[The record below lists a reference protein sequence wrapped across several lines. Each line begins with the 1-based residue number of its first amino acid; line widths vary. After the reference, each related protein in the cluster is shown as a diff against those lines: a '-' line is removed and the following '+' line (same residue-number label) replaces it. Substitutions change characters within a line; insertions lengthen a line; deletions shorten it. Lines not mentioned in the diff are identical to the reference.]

1 MIADLFNDKQFQEL
15 EKEYKFLARAR
26 GEKINQLD
34 YVVFDIETTGLDPLK
49 NEITEIGALKIKG
62 KELENVFSHLIKPAK
77 PIPPEITRLTGIDDE
92 IVKDSPLVKEIIPK
106 FIDFIG
112 SSALIAHNAEFD
124 FSFIKAQSEKL
135 GLKPLDNS
143 VICTVKIAR
152 YLIPHLQN
160 HKLHTVASH
169 FGLRVQNRHRA
180 IGDVELTFQ
189 IWVNF
194 LPMLEEKGIVNKRD
208 LDSLLAGL

>member
-1 MIADLFNDKQFQEL
+1 MTDLLQDEQFKKL
-15 EKEYKFLARAR
+15 EKEYRFLSRAR
-26 GEKINQLD
+26 GERIDQLD
-34 YVVFDIETTGLDPLK
+34 YVIFDIETTGLDPAK

-62 KELENVFSHLIKPAK
+62 AELENVFSHLIRPGH
-77 PIPPEITRLTGIDDE
+77 PIPKEITRLTGIDDE
-92 IVKDSPLVKEIIPK
+92 LVKDSPAVSEVIPK
-106 FIDFIG
+106 FIEFIG
-112 SSALIAHNAEFD
+112 DSALVAHNAEFD
-124 FSFIKAQSEKL
+124 FTFVKAQLQKL
-135 GLKPLDNS
+135 SLKEINNS

-152 YLIPHLQN
+152 YLLPQLQN

-189 IWVNF
+189 IWVKF
-194 LPMLEEKGIVNKRD
+194 LSMLKEKGVMSKRD